1 MKEYEVMA
9 WIIYPIEAKNR
20 EEAEKKAKEEAK
32 YDFTDEGKGVDFT
45 VVDAGEDIII
55 R

>member
-9 WIIYPIEAKNR
+9 WIIYPIEANNQK
-20 EEAEKKAKEEAK
+20 EAEKKAKEEAK
-32 YDFTDEGKGVDFT
+32 YDFTDEGKGVDFK